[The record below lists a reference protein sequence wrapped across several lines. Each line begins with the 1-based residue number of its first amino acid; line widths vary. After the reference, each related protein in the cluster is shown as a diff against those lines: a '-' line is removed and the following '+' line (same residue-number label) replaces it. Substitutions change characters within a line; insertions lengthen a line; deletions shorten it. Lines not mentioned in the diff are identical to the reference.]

1 MSNQASSWVSLV
13 TVGGITVAGFLGAC
27 GGKVVVDGSNPSG
40 AGGAGGAGDSIVA
53 TSGVQTTSGPET
65 TSGPITTGP
74 ITTGP
79 ITTGPSTTS
88 GPITT
93 GATMDVAVSVGPGP
107 GPGASASSGGGN
119 ACDNACDKA
128 SMCGFDFC
136 SQFNINCANP
146 PPPAQCPLKC
156 IAVASCGD
164 IAKLAMQNFATPLG
178 ACLFNC
184 QGMGP
189 SGGGP

>member
-1 MSNQASSWVSLV
+1 MRNQASSWVSLV

-40 AGGAGGAGDSIVA
+40 AGGAGGASDSIVA

-65 TSGPITTGP
+65 TTGP

-79 ITTGPSTTS
+79 NPTGPSTTS

-93 GATMDVAVSVGPGP
+93 GATMVVAVSVGPG
-107 GPGASASSGGGN
+107 ASSSTGGIN
-119 ACDNACDKA
+119 PCDDACTKS

>member
-1 MSNQASSWVSLV
+1 MRNQASSWVSLV

-65 TSGPITTGP
+65 TSGPFTTGP
-74 ITTGP
+74 IP
-79 ITTGPSTTS
+79 TGPSTTS
-88 GPITT
+88 GPFTT

-146 PPPAQCPLKC
+146 PPQAQCPLKC

-178 ACLFNC
+178 ACILGC